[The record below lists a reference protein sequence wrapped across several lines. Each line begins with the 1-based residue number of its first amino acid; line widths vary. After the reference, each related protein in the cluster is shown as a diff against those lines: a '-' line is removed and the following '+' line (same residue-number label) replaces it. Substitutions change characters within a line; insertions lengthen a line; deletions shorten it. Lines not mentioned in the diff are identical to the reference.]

1 MDHWVSDLTSRLLG
15 AQDIAAA
22 QRAFRR
28 LAAEAGVE
36 RFAYALV
43 DGRRGLHVDTTYP
56 EAWTTHYLANG
67 YQNFDPVVL
76 ESRHSRLPFA
86 WRFVTNRP
94 GLTADQS
101 RLFAEASD
109 FGIRDGMTIPFH
121 GGGKGFGILS
131 LAFES
136 NARLREVMAAQPR
149 MRLLGIYYHTA
160 VERLLEAERDDADV
174 TNGGDDGY
182 GGLAPHERQCLSRL
196 ADGQSLWDIS
206 AALHLPET
214 SVRSI
219 LRAVRERLGATTTA
233 DAIAKATA
241 RRWIG

>member
-1 MDHWVSDLTSRLLG
+1 MDHWVADLTSGLLG

-22 QRAFRR
+22 QSAFRR

-43 DGRRGLHVDTTYP
+43 DDDCGLHVDATYP

-76 ESRHSRLPFA
+76 ESRRNRLPFA

-94 GLTADQS
+94 GLTAEQN
-101 RLFAEASD
+101 RLFHEASD

-121 GGGKGFGILS
+121 GSGKSFGMLS

-160 VERLLEAERDDADV
+160 TERLLEGERMDK
-174 TNGGDDGY
+174 DDGIR
-182 GGLAPHERQCLSRL
+182 LTPHQRQCLSRL
-196 ADGQSLWDIS
+196 AGGQSLWDIS

-214 SVRSI
+214 TVAGI
-219 LRAVRERLGATTTA
+219 LREVRERLGATT
-233 DAIAKATA
+233 IAEAVARATA
-241 RRWIG
+241 QGLIG